1 MNQRLETPAAI
12 RALDLDEVKAHL
24 RIVGTDEDSHLERL
38 MLAAEQ
44 WCEAETGRALCTQT
58 WKFRLDC
65 FPCGEIVVPHPPLQS
80 ITAIQY
86 VDTAGATQTLAAPD
100 YQVDIYTEPA
110 RVASGYGLSWPATR
124 EVYNAVTV
132 TAVCGYLNAAAVPQ
146 KLKQAMLLVLAHLY
160 EHREEVSDFQ
170 TFQVPKAS
178 EWLAAPYRVHVF

>member
-1 MNQRLETPAAI
+1 LNQQLHAAPTV

-24 RIVGTDEDSHLERL
+24 RIVGTDEDSHLDRL
-38 MLAAEQ
+38 ILAAEQ
-44 WCEAETGRALCTQT
+44 WCEAETGRALVTQT

-65 FPCGEIVVPHPPLQS
+65 FPCGAIVLPHPPLQS
-80 ITAIQY
+80 ISAIAY
-86 VDTAGATQTLAAPD
+86 VDTTGAAVTMYPAEYD
-100 YQVDIYTEPA
+100 VDIYTEPA
-110 RVASGYGLSWPATR
+110 RVAPGYGLNWPSTR

-132 TAVCGYLNAAAVPQ
+132 TAVCGYGNAAAVPQ

-160 EHREEVSDFQ
+160 EHREEVGDFQ